1 MKEAKKKSPT
11 RIYVTFAVIIII
23 CGLIGG
29 IVGVAAVSN
38 EFSVRNLGE
47 QFNLMLASLGPWWF
61 LPGLLLLAASTWLY
75 FRGKRML
82 PQALADDDVFPQANL
97 TLGRAM
103 ILTNLSMVLV
113 FIAMA
118 LSYTASWGIVWS
130 ILLLLI
136 QLVWVMAM
144 QARIVSATKQL
155 FPEKRGNIFD
165 FKFHHDWY
173 ESCDEAERQQTA
185 QCSYQ
190 AFKVMGLIF
199 PGIMAILSILSVIDL
214 VAPSYSLLV
223 GGLWLVQQF
232 VYNYTSLQMD
242 KKRS

>member
-1 MKEAKKKSPT
+1 MKEAKKKSPA

-29 IVGVAAVSN
+29 IAGYATISN
-38 EFSVRNLGE
+38 ELSMHDLSQQLNQALS
-47 QFNLMLASLGPWWF
+47 APGPWWF

-118 LSYTASWGIVWS
+118 LSYTTSWGIVWS

>member
-1 MKEAKKKSPT
+1 MKEAKKKSPA

-29 IVGVAAVSN
+29 IAGYATISN
-38 EFSVRNLGE
+38 ELSMHDLSQQLNQALS
-47 QFNLMLASLGPWWF
+47 APGPWWF

-155 FPEKRGNIFD
+155 FPEKQGNVFD
-165 FKFHHDWY
+165 FKFQRDWY
-173 ESCDEAERQQTA
+173 QSCDEAEQQQIG
-185 QCSYQ
+185 QCSFQTY
-190 AFKVMGLIF
+190 KVMTTIF
-199 PGIMAILSILSVIDL
+199 PIIMAVLALLSVIDL
-214 VAPSYSLLV
+214 VAPTYSLLV

-232 VYNYTSLQMD
+232 VYNYTSLKLD
-242 KKRS
+242 KARS

>member
-1 MKEAKKKSPT
+1 MKEAKKKSPA

-29 IVGVAAVSN
+29 IAGYATISN
-38 EFSVRNLGE
+38 ELSMHDLSQQLNQALS
-47 QFNLMLASLGPWWF
+47 APGPWWF

-242 KKRS
+242 QKRS

>member
-1 MKEAKKKSPT
+1 MKEAKKKSPA

-29 IVGVAAVSN
+29 IAGYATISN
-38 EFSVRNLGE
+38 ELSMHDLSQQLNQALS
-47 QFNLMLASLGPWWF
+47 APGPWWF

-199 PGIMAILSILSVIDL
+199 PGIMAILAVLSVIDL